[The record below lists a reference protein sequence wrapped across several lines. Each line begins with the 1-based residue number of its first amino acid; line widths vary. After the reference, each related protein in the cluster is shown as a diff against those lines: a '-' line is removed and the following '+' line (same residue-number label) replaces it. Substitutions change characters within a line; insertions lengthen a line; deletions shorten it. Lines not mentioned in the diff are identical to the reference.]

1 MRKTGKARRILLCVG
16 LLSVFCFLFAGC
28 LPTSKYQKK
37 TTPTKTT
44 KTTQKFKKPQK
55 KPTPLY
61 YDFGDVLIPS
71 ELKINRKASF
81 VYETSGFSAGVLVLS
96 GRVELNS
103 LIAFFTNNMTKDN
116 WKMVSSIK
124 SARTLML
131 FKKESRWCV
140 VTVLEKDLFNTEIE
154 IWVAPTM
161 SEGESGLFK

>member
-1 MRKTGKARRILLCVG
+1 MKKTGKVQRIIVCVG
-16 LLSVFCFLFAGC
+16 LLFVFCFLFSGC
-28 LPTSKYQKK
+28 LPASKYQKK
-37 TTPTKTT
+37 TTPAKTT
-44 KTTQKFKKPQK
+44 KTTKKAKKPA
-55 KPTPLY
+55 PLY

-116 WKMVSSIK
+116 WKMISSIK

-140 VTVLEKDLFNTEIE
+140 ITVLEKDLFNTEIE

-161 SEGESGLFK
+161 SERESGLFK